1 MLQPRSRTWYDQTLL
16 NGPDDLW
23 LECLRLD
30 RATLNKVLD
39 MVKGDMEPSD
49 VCVREPVPV
58 HKRVTIAVFKIASCA
73 EYRVIG
79 KHMQII
85 LRMATLVIT
94 NAPINLLMISKLK
107 RLNLTVN
114 IYFSIP
120 FALET
125 RLFFICESTK
135 IVLNNYHI

>member
-23 LECLRLD
+23 LEHLRLD
-30 RATLNKVLD
+30 RVTLNKVLD

-58 HKRVTIAVFKIASCA
+58 HKRVAIAYCSK
-73 EYRVIG
+73 YRVIG

-85 LRMATLVIT
+85 LRMTTLVRA
-94 NAPINLLMISKLK
+94 NAPINLLLVSKL
-107 RLNLTVN
+107 
-114 IYFSIP
+114 
-120 FALET
+120 
-125 RLFFICESTK
+125 
-135 IVLNNYHI
+135 